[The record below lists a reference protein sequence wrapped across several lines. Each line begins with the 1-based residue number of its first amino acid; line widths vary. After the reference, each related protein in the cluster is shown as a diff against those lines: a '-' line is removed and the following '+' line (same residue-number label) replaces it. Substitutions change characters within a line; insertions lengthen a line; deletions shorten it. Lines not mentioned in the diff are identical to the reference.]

1 MADQASSSRRRVWRS
16 PIPQGFGLV
25 TSLLGLLFLACLVLA
40 PSTLSSPSLLSML
53 PFAAIMAIAA
63 IGQGFTIQQRGID
76 FSIAATI
83 SFTAMV
89 VTRLADG
96 DDGRLIFA
104 IAVALISGVLIGV
117 VNGIAIAKL
126 KVGAIIATLAVSA
139 ITLGLIATFGDGV
152 PIGASAG
159 LKSFAVGKVLG
170 IPNTVLVAG
179 VFTSLIAILLSRTVI
194 GRRFT
199 LISTSPQAGR
209 ALGLHVDR
217 YLIGTYAAAGFSYA
231 LAGIVLAGY
240 LGSPSLEAG
249 NPYLLASITA
259 AVVGGT
265 ALGGGRGNVVG
276 TALAAL
282 FLTQLNA
289 LIDGLGAPSAW
300 QMLVQAGA
308 IAVAAIAMNASV
320 LKANLRRRRAI
331 VNPDG
336 T

>member
-1 MADQASSSRRRVWRS
+1 MANQNPSKRRQLKS
-16 PIPQGFGLV
+16 PIPRGFELV
-25 TSLLGLLFLACLVLA
+25 ISLLLLLFLACLILA

-63 IGQGFTIQQRGID
+63 IGQGFTMQQRGVD

-104 IAVALISGVLIGV
+104 IVVALLSGIVIGAI
-117 VNGIAIAKL
+117 NGIAIAKF

-152 PIGASAG
+152 PIGASQS
-159 LKSFAVGKVLG
+159 LKSFAIGKVLG

-179 VFTSLIAILLSRTVI
+179 FFTGITAFVLARTVL

-199 LISTSPQAGR
+199 LISTSPRAGR
-209 ALGLHVDR
+209 ALGLPVDR
-217 YLIGTYAAAGFSYA
+217 YLIGTYAAAGLSYA
-231 LAGIVLAGY
+231 VAGIVLAGY
-240 LGSPSLEAG
+240 LGSPSLEVG

-282 FLTQLNA
+282 FLIQLNA

-308 IAVAAIAMNASV
+308 IAVAAVAMNASV
-320 LKANLRRRRAI
+320 LKSILRRPRSA
-331 VNPDG
+331 VSSG
-336 T
+336 GS